1 MQRIALAV
9 WSYLSISVT
18 PFELIVLALTL
29 AFGIRSLRLTHLAW
43 REWRWSRRYGD
54 AGEKAVGV
62 WRWDNTVVKGV
73 VIWSLVAMA
82 MYANMSPTATRT
94 IPPDA
99 IEFARQLRAVGYWLF
114 PLLLLLPSVAVAI
127 GNERAYRWRA
137 AQTAYL
143 RSIQQ
148 EATFSPTTTT
158 TTPACTPHP
167 PSPIPLGPAPPSH
180 PSPHDTPRK
189 EE

>member
-1 MQRIALAV
+1 MQRTALAV

-29 AFGIRSLRLTHLAW
+29 AFGIRSLRLTRLAW

-82 MYANMSPTATRT
+82 VYANLSPTATRT

-114 PLLLLLPSVAVAI
+114 PLLLLLPGVAVAI
-127 GNERAYRWRA
+127 GNERAYRWRS
-137 AQTAYL
+137 AQTDYL
-143 RSIQQ
+143 RSIQK
-148 EATFSPTTTT
+148 EATLSPIPPTLELEL
-158 TTPACTPHP
+158 HP
-167 PSPIPLGPAPPSH
+167 PPLGPALAD
-180 PSPHDTPRK
+180 DTDDPPRK
-189 EE
+189 DA